1 MATSSRTRRTARR
14 FPPVAESAAAARRF
28 VADALDAAGEEILF
42 AADLLT
48 GELVANAILHA
59 GTAVDVEVLVGDVVV
74 RVSVSD
80 GAPER
85 RVLPRRLD
93 RDAETGRGL
102 QLVEAMSDRF
112 GVEIADTSKTVW
124 FELRSGDKDRAAS
137 TWDVPPVRSESRV
150 GIHLVGMP
158 VGLSRAA
165 LRHRGALIREAQLA
179 LASSDAAHLGVGRE
193 DLLATAGI
201 NDVLDTAF
209 ASVYSGL
216 APEVGAVDCT
226 IGVPAGCGPAAA
238 TLAWVMDTLNE
249 RARSGLF
256 LTRPALPEVRRFRL
270 WTIGEILRQLD
281 GDPPTPWTSTP
292 DEEEHTPAD
301 RIAWDTGR
309 ISSTETPSVAA
320 DDDNLIVA
328 VNEAAA
334 SMLRWEASE
343 LAGKRL
349 TAIIPPAHRERHV
362 AGFTN
367 FLLTGESRI
376 IGVPVKVA
384 ALRRDGTT
392 VPIVL
397 TVGLE
402 HTVTGRPVFVGELRP
417 AG

>member
-1 MATSSRTRRTARR
+1 MVTSFRTGRTARR

-59 GTAVDVEVLVGDVVV
+59 GTAVDVEVLAREEAV

-85 RVLPRRLD
+85 RVLPRRFD

-112 GVEIADTSKTVW
+112 GVEIGDTTKTVW
-124 FELRSGDKDRAAS
+124 FELRSGGKDRATS
-137 TWDVPPVRSESRV
+137 TWDVPPARWESRV
-150 GIHLVGMP
+150 GVRLAGMP

-165 LRHRGALIREAQLA
+165 MRHRGALIREAQLA
-179 LASSDAAHLGVGRE
+179 LASGTTDLGIDRE
-193 DLLATAGI
+193 DLLATAAI
-201 NDVLDTAF
+201 NDQLDTAF
-209 ASVYSGL
+209 ASVCSEL
-216 APEVGAVDCT
+216 APEVGAVDRT
-226 IGVPAGCGPAAA
+226 IDVPADCGPGAA

-249 RARSGLF
+249 KARGGLF

-270 WTIGEILRQLD
+270 WMIGEILRQLD

-292 DEEEHTPAD
+292 EEEHTPAD
-301 RIAWDTGR
+301 RVAWDTGR
-309 ISSTETPSVAA
+309 ITGTETPTVAA

-343 LAGKRL
+343 LAGRRL
-349 TAIIPPAHRERHV
+349 TAIIPPAQRERHV

-397 TVGLE
+397 EVGVE
-402 HTVTGRPVFVGELRP
+402 HTVTGRPVFVAELRP
-417 AG
+417 AV